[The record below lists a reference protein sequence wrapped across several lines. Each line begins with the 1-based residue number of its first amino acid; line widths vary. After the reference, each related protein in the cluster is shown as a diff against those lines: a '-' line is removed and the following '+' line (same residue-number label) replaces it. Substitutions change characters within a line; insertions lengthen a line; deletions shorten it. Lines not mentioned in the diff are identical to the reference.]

1 MAPMVQLVPEYVGAS
16 PSVNPLIVSQGRGSI
31 LFDLVVACA
40 IFFATLIALEIVG
53 AFVFAGGLDD
63 PVPNAWVLVGQRGF
77 LSVVMGLVL
86 WGLLRKNAQ
95 MPASL
100 GVRNDG
106 VVRSVF
112 WGLVAYV
119 SVFGY
124 VMGLGI
130 LVSLVW
136 PDAVRLMEEAQRE
149 NVERLP
155 TMGFGVAL
163 AFSLVVSVSEELLF
177 RGLIVTRLRSLT
189 GSWML
194 AVAISSIFFAV
205 LHIPQGG
212 MPVAVIFG
220 LSVILG
226 FWMVWQGNL
235 IVPIIAHMLFDLTS
249 LTWLNRLAGS

>member
-1 MAPMVQLVPEYVGAS
+1 MVELVAAGYARVLPA
-16 PSVNPLIVSQGRGSI
+16 NPLIVSQGRASI
-31 LFDLVVACA
+31 LFDLVVACVV
-40 IFFATLIALEIVG
+40 FFATLIALEFVG

-63 PVPNAWVLVGQRGF
+63 PIPNAWVLVGQRGL

-95 MPASL
+95 APASL
-100 GVRNDG
+100 GVRSDG
-106 VVRSVF
+106 VIRSIF

-124 VMGLGI
+124 VMGLGV
-130 LVSLVW
+130 LVSVVW
-136 PDAVRLMEEAQRE
+136 PDVVRLMEEARRG
-149 NVERLP
+149 NVARLP
-155 TMGFGVAL
+155 AMGLGVAL
-163 AFSLVVSVSEELLF
+163 AFSVVVSISEELLF

-189 GSWML
+189 GSWVL
-194 AVAISSIFFAV
+194 AVAVSSIFFAV

-226 FWMVWQGNL
+226 FWMAWQGNL
-235 IVPIIAHMLFDLTS
+235 IVPIVAHTLFDMTS
-249 LTWLNRLAGS
+249 LTWMNQVMRS